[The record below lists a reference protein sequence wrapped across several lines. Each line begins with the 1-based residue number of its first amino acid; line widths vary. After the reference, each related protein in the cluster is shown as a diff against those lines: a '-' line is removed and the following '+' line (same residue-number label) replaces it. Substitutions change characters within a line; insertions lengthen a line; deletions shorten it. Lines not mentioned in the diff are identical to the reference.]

1 MHENTFILPS
11 NHIIQIKGTKDLQ
24 VLMGFCFHIESLYY
38 MLFITINFFKKNMK
52 IFTFDLLRNMD
63 ALDMNIYVVGIKH
76 ELIIYLKYKNVG
88 AFIHMLQIFKMPAKI
103 YNTNNKFIANF

>member
-1 MHENTFILPS
+1 
-11 NHIIQIKGTKDLQ
+11 
-24 VLMGFCFHIESLYY
+24 
-38 MLFITINFFKKNMK
+38 
-52 IFTFDLLRNMD
+52 MD